1 MPSFALECFVC
12 KTPMQSAFK
21 KFFDWQGLG
30 EVVYVRCP
38 ECGFVAS
45 QTHAAMSD
53 EAWAAL
59 NHAFHVQRDPHANRS
74 NAARALARL
83 EGYATAIAD
92 ASAAGAI
99 RVSASW
105 LDYGCGEGR
114 LASLIED
121 RVQKTVLRYEPY
133 MPKSHGPWVDS
144 AGSGHGLVVNTA
156 MFEHVLGRASLNAVV
171 DAIGED
177 GVLALHTVIG
187 PKVPDDPDWFYLL
200 PPHCAFFTNDAM
212 GILCEQWGFSTTA
225 YHEKGKL
232 WLFAK
237 QPGHFAALQD
247 RPGWLVAEGFV
258 AYWT

>member
-105 LDYGCGEGR
+105 LSDGAVTCQA
-114 LASLIED
+114 LAS
-121 RVQKTVLRYEPY
+121 
-133 MPKSHGPWVDS
+133 
-144 AGSGHGLVVNTA
+144 SGV
-156 MFEHVLGRASLNAVV
+156 
-171 DAIGED
+171 
-177 GVLALHTVIG
+177 
-187 PKVPDDPDWFYLL
+187 
-200 PPHCAFFTNDAM
+200 
-212 GILCEQWGFSTTA
+212 
-225 YHEKGKL
+225 
-232 WLFAK
+232 
-237 QPGHFAALQD
+237 
-247 RPGWLVAEGFV
+247 
-258 AYWT
+258 